1 MRLVLVL
8 LILAL
13 AGCAGNRPRPTTTAI
28 SYEDLSARKYSN
40 ADCKQIEYHV
50 KFLESQLQARGL
62 TNAVPERLNEDDR
75 VYNAT
80 VRIMVWNLRIGCN
93 DPYRYSKK

>member
-1 MRLVLVL
+1 MRLFLVL
-8 LILAL
+8 LMISL
-13 AGCAGNRPRPTTTAI
+13 AGCASNRVGSGTAV
-28 SYEDLSARKYSN
+28 SYQELSAKRYTN
-40 ADCKQIEYHV
+40 RDCQNIEYHV

-62 TNAVPERLNEDDR
+62 INAVPEQLNEDDR

-93 DPYRYSKK
+93 DPNRYSK

>member
-8 LILAL
+8 LVLVMV
-13 AGCAGNRPRPTTTAI
+13 GCASNKSRTSTTN
-28 SYEDLSARKYSN
+28 ELMARKYSN
-40 ADCKQIEYHV
+40 NDCGQIDQHI

-62 TNAVPERLNEDDR
+62 TNAVPEQLNEDDR

-93 DPYRYSKK
+93 DLNRYSKK